1 MCLYRPG
8 HEHARVWFLVTG
20 AQRPH
25 LCLSRHPPSWLRSAG
40 DLGTWGNA
48 CCHLLRYALH
58 SGHGVISRLCDC
70 ASGFASHDL
79 SGLRSLRVQ
88 KRALA
93 LGRWFVHVG
102 VAVPPP
108 EERVCLPVPAKLAQ
122 VWHRSSPDFV
132 ITFVSQL

>member
-8 HEHARVWFLVTG
+8 HEHAYVWFLVTG

-25 LCLSRHPPSWLRSAG
+25 LGA
-40 DLGTWGNA
+40 WGNA
-48 CCHLLRYALH
+48 CYPLRDALQRGH
-58 SGHGVISRLCDC
+58 SVISHLCDC
-70 ASGFASHDL
+70 APGFASHDL
-79 SGLRSLRVQ
+79 SGPRLLQVQ

-93 LGRWFVHVG
+93 RGQWLVHVG
-102 VAVPPP
+102 ISVPPP